1 MTTTTQ
7 STSGPRKFL
16 CTFTKLIGWPRMQIA
31 WLVKTKSFF
40 LSNRKHVQD
49 FGVSKDKNDLGFVT
63 FDLTANILSAYHV
76 YVHDL
81 LRDVY
86 ALYTMWAVRA
96 L

>member
-1 MTTTTQ
+1 M
-7 STSGPRKFL
+7 
-16 CTFTKLIGWPRMQIA
+16 
-31 WLVKTKSFF
+31 
-40 LSNRKHVQD
+40 QD